1 MSSFMWKEHGIFQ
14 TEQTHSRADDLFG
27 GIVLGDGETLYM
39 VGVFLA
45 HTFNMATLYQNCQ
58 K

>member
-1 MSSFMWKEHGIFQ
+1 MWKEHGIFQ

-39 VGVFLA
+39 VGFFLA